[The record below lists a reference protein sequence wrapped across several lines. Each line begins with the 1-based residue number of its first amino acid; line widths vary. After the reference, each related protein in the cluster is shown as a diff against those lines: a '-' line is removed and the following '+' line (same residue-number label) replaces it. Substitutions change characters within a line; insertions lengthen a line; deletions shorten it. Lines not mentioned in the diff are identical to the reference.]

1 MYQVDLD
8 SVIGDIQAI
17 IDRERMAYL
26 DRAQAGVA
34 LCDANMDW
42 MSKARA
48 NTLDDVIRQITIYA
62 IERKLAMLRTE
73 VNQCD

>member
-1 MYQVDLD
+1 MQVDLD
-8 SVIGDIQAI
+8 KTVKDILAI
-17 IDRERMAYL
+17 VDRERVAYL

-73 VNQCD
+73 ENQCD